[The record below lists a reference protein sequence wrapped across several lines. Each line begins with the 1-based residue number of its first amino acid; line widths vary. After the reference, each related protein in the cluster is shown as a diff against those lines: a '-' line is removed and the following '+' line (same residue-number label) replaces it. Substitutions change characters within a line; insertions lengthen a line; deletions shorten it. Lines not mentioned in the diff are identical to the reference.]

1 MTRRFFLLLPL
12 ALLLSL
18 AAWAHANHAS
28 IMELR
33 YNPQKL
39 QMEVALKLFSDDF
52 EKALSLGQSS
62 AISLDKSPKE
72 QVNSLVLQLLRRSI
86 QIGTKPGESLP
97 ITFVGIQ
104 HEHDSHWVY
113 FTVKLARPVQTLTL
127 THKVFLDVFPD
138 QMNIVNLEANGQ
150 KQSLL
155 FRAGQEHQQLKW

>member
-1 MTRRFFLLLPL
+1 MSRRIFLLLPV

-18 AAWAHANHAS
+18 AAWAHAYHAS

-33 YNPQKL
+33 YNSQKQ

-52 EKALSLGQSS
+52 EKALSVGQSS

-72 QVNSLVLQLLRRSI
+72 QVNSLVLQLLRRSV
-86 QIGTKPGESLP
+86 QIGTKPGEALP
-97 ITFVGIQ
+97 LTLVGIQ

-113 FTVKLARPVQTLTL
+113 FTLKLARPVQSLTL
-127 THKVFLDVFPD
+127 TNKVFLDVFPD

-155 FRAGQEHQQLKW
+155 FRGGQEQQQLKW